1 MADERF
7 LTHFDTSASALTTER
22 LKMRLIANNMANI
35 NTTRTP
41 EGGPYKRV
49 EALVTSKRL
58 NDDPYET
65 GVGVQ
70 SIHVDNND
78 PRLVFDPQHPD
89 ADQYGYV
96 AYPNVDLITE
106 TTDLKQASLAYEAN
120 ATMIET
126 LRKTINVALELGVS

>member
-49 EALVTSKRL
+49 QAVVESKRM
-58 NDDPYET
+58 NGDRYEV
-65 GVGVQ
+65 GVGVKD
-70 SIHVDNND
+70 IHVDSSE
-78 PRLVFDPQHPD
+78 PRFVFEPHHPD
-89 ADQYGYV
+89 ANPYGYV
-96 AYPNVDLITE
+96 AYPNIDLVNE
-106 TTDLKQASLAYEAN
+106 TTQLKQASLAYEAN

-126 LRKTINVALELGVS
+126 IKKTVNVALEIGI

>member
-22 LKMRLIANNMANI
+22 LKMRLIANNMANL

-58 NDDPYET
+58 NDDSYEN

-70 SIHVDNND
+70 SIHVDNSD

-89 ADQYGYV
+89 ANQYGYV

-126 LRKTINVALELGVS
+126 LRKTINIALELGVS

>member
-1 MADERF
+1 
-7 LTHFDTSASALTTER
+7 
-22 LKMRLIANNMANI
+22 MRLIANNMANI

-41 EGGPYKRV
+41 DGGPYKRV
-49 EALVTSKRL
+49 EALVASKRL
-58 NDDPYET
+58 NGNPYET

-70 SIHVDNND
+70 SIHVDNSD

-89 ADQYGYV
+89 ANQYGYV

-106 TTDLKQASLAYEAN
+106 STDLKEASLAYEAN

-126 LRKTINVALELGVS
+126 VRKTINIALELGVS

>member
-7 LTHFDTSASALTTER
+7 LTHFDTSASGLTTER

-49 EALVTSKRL
+49 EAVVASKRL
-58 NDDPYET
+58 HDDPYEN
-65 GVGVQ
+65 GVSVAAV
-70 SIHVDNND
+70 HVDNSD

-89 ADQYGYV
+89 ANPYGYV

-106 TTDLKQASLAYEAN
+106 STDLKQASLAYEAN

-126 LRKTINVALELGVS
+126 MRKTINIALELGVS